1 MSWELNRVGD
11 ICKVKS
17 GKRLPKGMSVQD
29 EPTTRKYLRVTDL
42 KSHVVD
48 ESDIKYISEDIFKL
62 ISRYTISCDDIYIS
76 IAGTIG
82 KVGII
87 PASIDGIS
95 LTENCCK
102 LTELNKSKII
112 QHFLLHYLRSYEGQ
126 SKMQAKTGGAS
137 QPKLAI
143 TRLKDILIPTP
154 PIQTQNHIA
163 DILSAYD
170 DLIENNLK
178 RIKLLEQAAQNIYK
192 EWFVHLRFPGYENA
206 PINEE
211 TGLPVGWEVCTINDV
226 CEKVASGGT
235 PSRRNKSYWDNPK
248 YPWVTTKELRDGFI
262 LDVKE
267 SVSEEGLKNS
277 SAKLFPKGTILMAIY
292 ASPTLGRLGILSR
305 EACCNQ
311 AAVGFICDNTK
322 ISNQFL
328 YYTLYSERA
337 NLNAIAI
344 GAAQQNINVGK
355 VKAHEIILPPFHF
368 VERFTSITSSNY
380 EMRLNLVTQNQKLK
394 AARDILLPR
403 LMNRT
408 IEV

>member
-1 MSWELNRVGD
+1 MPLVVWLEPQEDKEQMLNSLENMNS
-11 ICKVKS
+11 ISPPLKTQ
-17 GKRLPKGMSVQD
+17 KR
-29 EPTTRKYLRVTDL
+29 
-42 KSHVVD
+42 
-48 ESDIKYISEDIFKL
+48 
-62 ISRYTISCDDIYIS
+62 
-76 IAGTIG
+76 
-82 KVGII
+82 
-87 PASIDGIS
+87 
-95 LTENCCK
+95 
-102 LTELNKSKII
+102 
-112 QHFLLHYLRSYEGQ
+112 
-126 SKMQAKTGGAS
+126 
-137 QPKLAI
+137 
-143 TRLKDILIPTP
+143 
-154 PIQTQNHIA
+154 IA

-178 RIKLLEQAAQNIYK
+178 RIKLLEQATQNIYK
-192 EWFVHLRFPGYENA
+192 EWFVNLRFPRHENT
-206 PINEE
+206 PLDEE
-211 TGLPVGWEVCTINDV
+211 TGLPEGWEVCTINDV

-235 PSRRNKSYWDNPK
+235 PSRRNKLYWDNPK
-248 YPWVTTKELRDGFI
+248 YPWVTTKELSDGFI

-277 SAKLFPKGTILMAIY
+277 SAKLFPEGTILMAIY
-292 ASPTLGRLGILSR
+292 ASPTLGRLGILSV

-368 VERFTSITSSNY
+368 VESFTSITSSNY
-380 EMRLNLVTQNQKLK
+380 EMRLNLVKQNQKLK

>member
-1 MSWELNRVGD
+1 M
-11 ICKVKS
+11 
-17 GKRLPKGMSVQD
+17 D
-29 EPTTRKYLRVTDL
+29 EVEAGRKYVGPQYLKEWKGSGGARFEEGDTLFARITPCLQNGKIAQAKELINGKGFGSTEFFIFRGIEGLTDTDFVYYL
-42 KSHVVD
+42 SINS
-48 ESDIKYISEDIFKL
+48 EFIKY
-62 ISRYTISCDDIYIS
+62 
-76 IAGTIG
+76 AIG
-82 KVGII
+82 SMV
-87 PASIDGIS
+87 
-95 LTENCCK
+95 
-102 LTELNKSKII
+102 
-112 QHFLLHYLRSYEGQ
+112 
-126 SKMQAKTGGAS
+126 GAS
-137 QPKLAI
+137 GRQRADAKFIREYEFNLPP
-143 TRLKDILIPTP
+143 LK
-154 PIQTQNHIA
+154 IQKRIA

-192 EWFVHLRFPGYENA
+192 EWFVNLRFPGYENT

-211 TGLPVGWEVCTINDV
+211 TGLPLGWEVCTINDV

-235 PSRRNKSYWDNPK
+235 PSRRNKLYWDNPK
-248 YPWVTTKELRDGFI
+248 YPWVTTKELSDGFI

-277 SAKLFPKGTILMAIY
+277 SAKLFPEGTILMAIY
-292 ASPTLGRLGILSR
+292 ASPTLGRLGILSV

-368 VERFTSITSSNY
+368 VESFTSITSSNY
-380 EMRLNLVTQNQKLK
+380 EMRLNLVKQNQKLK

-408 IEV
+408 IEA

>member
-1 MSWELNRVGD
+1 MSWTSLSLGEVASFSQGLQVSTKNQFLEKDDFCVRFIRIVDYTSDSEPPRYINVDNYEKYFVEEND
-11 ICKVKS
+11 IV
-17 GKRLPKGMSVQD
+17 M
-29 EPTTRKYLRVTDL
+29 
-42 KSHVVD
+42 
-48 ESDIKYISEDIFKL
+48 I
-62 ISRYTISCDDIYIS
+62 RYGSQT
-76 IAGTIG
+76 AG
-82 KVGII
+82 KVARGIRGVI
-87 PASIDGIS
+87 ANN
-95 LTENCCK
+95 TF
-102 LTELNKSKII
+102 KIKI
-112 QHFLLHYLRSYEGQ
+112 NQPDINQNYLFHYLNQVQIYNRLNAN
-126 SKMQAKTGGAS
+126 QASSTMPAVSFGMVKN
-137 QPKLAI
+137 LN
-143 TRLKDILIPTP
+143 IPIP
-154 PIQTQNHIA
+154 PLQTQKRIA

-192 EWFVHLRFPGYENA
+192 EWFVNLRFPGHENT

-311 AAVGFICDNTK
+311 AAVGFICNNTK

>member
-1 MSWELNRVGD
+1 MSWVEQPLEMIAKCELGKMLDKNKNKGEYEIYLSNVDVRWGYFEMDELKKMRFETREFERYSLNTGD
-11 ICKVKS
+11 IIMCEGGEAGRCAIWKNAKIKMMYQKALHRIRTKKNIDS
-17 GKRLPKGMSVQD
+17 GFLFYQFLNMGNNGKFEAYYTGATIKHLPLQI
-29 EPTTRKYLRVTDL
+29 L
-42 KSHVVD
+42 KK
-48 ESDIKYISEDIFKL
+48 IP
-62 ISRYTISCDDIYIS
+62 IS
-76 IAGTIG
+76 IA
-82 KVGII
+82 
-87 PASIDGIS
+87 P
-95 LTENCCK
+95 L
-102 LTELNKSKII
+102 
-112 QHFLLHYLRSYEGQ
+112 
-126 SKMQAKTGGAS
+126 
-137 QPKLAI
+137 
-143 TRLKDILIPTP
+143 
-154 PIQTQNHIA
+154 QTQKRIA

-192 EWFVHLRFPGYENA
+192 EWFVNMRFPDYKNI

-211 TGLPVGWEVCTINDV
+211 TGLPEGWEVCTINDV
-226 CEKVASGGT
+226 CQKIASGGT

-277 SAKLFPKGTILMAIY
+277 SAKLFPKGTVLMAIY
-292 ASPTLGRLGILSR
+292 ASPTLGRLGILSK

-322 ISNQFL
+322 ITNQFL
-328 YYTLYSERA
+328 YYALYAERA

-355 VKAHEIILPPFHF
+355 VKAHEIILPTFHF
-368 VERFTSITSSNY
+368 VKNFTSITSSNY